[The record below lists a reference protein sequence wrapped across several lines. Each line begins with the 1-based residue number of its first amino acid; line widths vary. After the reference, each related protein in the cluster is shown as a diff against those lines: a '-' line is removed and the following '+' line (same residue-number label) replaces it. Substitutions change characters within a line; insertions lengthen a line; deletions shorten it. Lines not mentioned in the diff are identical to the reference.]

1 MRQHFLK
8 MNNLEVLCT
17 DCGIRTSRMGYLAG
31 NYPAGMFD
39 SDCPGPGVVAV
50 SSAAASS
57 DPTDFYGHYWQ
68 PRYHGLVASN
78 TMSCKYCGAIS
89 SSVNSQRPCSNKAPL
104 FHDWDL
110 SQAICNHCGTRTM
123 DLAGPHEMNGPC
135 RAKGPGDGPMPIRR
149 GFSFADHQD
158 ALGIPRAKTQEEIME
173 RRGHSSDW
181 VEPYSG
187 LPAECSCP
195 SLLNGHHNG
204 CPLKSS

>member
-1 MRQHFLK
+1 MKRHFLK

-39 SDCPGPGVVAV
+39 SDCPGPGVVA
-50 SSAAASS
+50 ASS
-57 DPTDFYGHYWQ
+57 
-68 PRYHGLVASN
+68 VAP
-78 TMSCKYCGAIS
+78 
-89 SSVNSQRPCSNKAPL
+89 NSPL

-110 SQAICNHCGTRTM
+110 SRDTCKHCGTRIR
-123 DLAGPHEMNGPC
+123 DLASPHEMNDPC
-135 RAKGPGDGPMPIRR
+135 RAQGPGDGPMPIRR

-173 RRGHSSDW
+173 RLGHSSDW